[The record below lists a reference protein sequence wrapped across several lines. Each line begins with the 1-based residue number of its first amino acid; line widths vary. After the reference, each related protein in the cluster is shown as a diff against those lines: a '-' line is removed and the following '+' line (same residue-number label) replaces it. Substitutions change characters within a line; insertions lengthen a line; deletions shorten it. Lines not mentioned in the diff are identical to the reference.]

1 MYQIIWGLVGFV
13 LVMFVSNAL
22 FISWKKRKVQELLSG
37 FLEIHRQQIKDSLEN
52 GGSKIVVSSGK
63 KRQPITSEEERI
75 QRKRQ
80 YQKRWYAKN
89 KRKIARAALKEV
101 N

>member
-13 LVMFVSNAL
+13 LGMFVSNAL
-22 FISWKKRKVQELLSG
+22 FISWKKREVQELSR
-37 FLEIHRQQIKDSLEN
+37 FLEKHRQQIKDSLEN

-89 KRKIARAALKEV
+89 KRKIAKAALKEV